1 MLTKSIGRMTVEA
14 SNSEIEAFR
23 QEGNQFFSAGD
34 YVKAVAA
41 YNRAIKAD
49 PKNGL
54 LYRYVSSSTKDPAG
68 HTRNECLGNDFF
80 VVRCTS

>member
-1 MLTKSIGRMTVEA
+1 LATFHRMTVEA
-14 SNSEIEAFR
+14 TNSEIEAFR

-49 PKNGL
+49 PSNRL
-54 LYRYVSSSTKDPAG
+54 LYRWG
-68 HTRNECLGNDFF
+68 
-80 VVRCTS
+80 